1 MIRAGLIGNGGIGR
15 LHRIAY
21 QRIHDE
27 QGTDIVSLEAICDI
41 RPEQLELEGQCMEG
55 TRKYTDYVEM
65 LEKEAGKLDYID
77 ICVPTF
83 LHAEISIK
91 AMEMGFNVMCEK
103 PMARTVEEANKMIE
117 VSKTTGKTLMIAHCS
132 RFGEEMDLVRE
143 LVESGEFGKIR
154 YAEFKSTGGDLG
166 PMGWNNWYYD
176 GKLSGGCAWDVHVHD
191 VDKLRCLFGMP
202 KAVSSMGRK
211 GVMVSDGAYDAICT
225 NYMFENGIYVNIVA
239 DWTTIKEE
247 YNWRMTRV
255 NFEKGYVF
263 ADRWS
268 ERSEFVKVAE
278 DGTKTDYH
286 HLWGPKFPFKNKT
299 YVYEILYYVDCLKNG
314 KPVDF
319 CPPEQSRDNLRI
331 IMAEIESANNGGKL
345 VEL

>member
-1 MIRAGLIGNGGIGR
+1 M
-15 LHRIAY
+15 
-21 QRIHDE
+21 
-27 QGTDIVSLEAICDI
+27 
-41 RPEQLELEGQCMEG
+41 EL
-55 TRKYTDYVEM
+55 
-65 LEKEAGKLDYID
+65 
-77 ICVPTF
+77 
-83 LHAEISIK
+83 
-91 AMEMGFNVMCEK
+91 GFHVLCEK
-103 PMARTVEEANKMIE
+103 PMARTVEQAQAMLDA
-117 VSKTTGKTLMIAHCS
+117 SKRTGKTLMIAHCS
-132 RFGEEMDLVRE
+132 RFGEEMD
-143 LVESGEFGKIR
+143 I
-154 YAEFKSTGGDLG
+154 
-166 PMGWNNWYYD
+166 
-176 GKLSGGCAWDVHVHD
+176 VHD

-211 GVMVSDGAYDAICT
+211 GVMVSDGAFDAICT

-239 DWTTIKEE
+239 DWTTINEE

-319 CPPEQSRDNLRI
+319 CLPEQSRDNLLI
-331 IMAEIESANNGGKL
+331 ISAEIESANNGGKL